1 MMPHKRYL
9 IYSRICKVIASL
21 FGVGCALWGVMV
33 GFFGPE
39 YGDLSPSFAM
49 RLFAL
54 FVAFMGALY
63 LLPNKRVSTKNK
75 VLLYMGVT
83 LLVSLTLLFALLAD
97 LIIDWKQIHSRMIT
111 LNMLMTCFL
120 PTLAAPASLFFYLKA
135 YQSDNSV

>member
-1 MMPHKRYL
+1 MPHKRYL
-9 IYSRICKVIASL
+9 FYSRILKVIASL
-21 FGVGCALWGVMV
+21 FGVVCVLWGILI
-33 GFFGPE
+33 GLFGPGH
-39 YGDLSPSFAM
+39 GDLSPSFAM

-63 LLPNKRVSTKNK
+63 LIPNKRLSSKNQ
-75 VLLYMGVT
+75 VLLYMGFT
-83 LLVSLTLLFALLAD
+83 LLISLSLFVALIAD

-135 YQSDNSV
+135 YQSEDPV